1 MEFDELQDM
10 AATAVK
16 KDFRKNGYDIDVDLM
31 VESLINVLNNFGG
44 SDEEMKNQ
52 ITGMTMLFFA
62 IADRYKFDLQDALL
76 NKIEGINKGSK

>member
-10 AATAVK
+10 AARAVK
-16 KDFRKNGYDIDVDLM
+16 KDFEKNDFGVDVDLI
-31 VESLINVLNNFGG
+31 VESLIKALHNFGG

-62 IADRYKFDLQDALL
+62 IADSYKFDLQDALL
-76 NKIEGINKGSK
+76 SKIEGMNRG

>member
-10 AATAVK
+10 SAMAVK
-16 KDFRKNGYDIDVDLM
+16 KDFEKNGFGVDVDLI
-31 VESLINVLNNFGG
+31 VESLIKALYNFGG

-62 IADRYKFDLQDALL
+62 VADNYKFDLQDALL
-76 NKIEGINKGSK
+76 TRIEGMNREK